1 MAADSS
7 TLYSRLSPIQFT
19 DFTPSRVT
27 RPSSNS
33 YLQAHDTLED
43 LLHIENELSHSTKLA
58 CKERSLKGRY
68 VDIEFAVSY
77 PGGSHSRVGQL
88 LRIGSEQCRARS
100 DPGTCGAVPLFTR
113 SRFESK
119 RTAVRRKQTPE
130 LGTCN
135 SNDMVDTPSFVID
148 DEEERPEENCNGVE
162 PEIAPETKLNTSP
175 NKIRVKKRRV
185 SPPRSPPPLPPP
197 LLPPLE
203 DCTSP
208 TVDPMS
214 PNVERDAPVAPEH
227 GGYVALHMV
236 NHGSD
241 SASPETTSPV
251 QSVAQDS
258 WGDKRNTTA
267 SEEDSPVIVRCK
279 EFSRHSGSEDSDEGE
294 HSSPVLVSTSHPHHP
309 LAGRWTPTSSPPPT
323 AQSGGS
329 ISPSVPSP
337 LLQDSSSPPLSPQL
351 RKTKPVPPPR
361 RKSTSHSF
369 WTHPADRELV
379 PTKSSPEMLPDT
391 GRTRS
396 VSFLQCKVGQDCGQ
410 YPADYLGS
418 KEIDY
423 YVDCV
428 NMAAKELVVS
438 RTVDVVVYV
447 TSEKIRLAPP
457 NNSAL
462 LFKSFAL
469 KELLSVQ
476 KCSKNKRIVGLVLWR
491 PKSIPVCHV
500 LRCPDHLV
508 SSALY
513 DAVRLQSQSVDDI
526 TLSKVRNWNHSSSLS
541 SCLCA
546 TAFSLV
552 PQVSPFLVCVH
563 IAQEKSKNRR
573 PGNGYHCKIFS
584 PFHPFLAGLN

>member
-7 TLYSRLSPIQFT
+7 TLYARLSPIQFT
-19 DFTPSRVT
+19 DYTPSRVT

-43 LLHIENELSHSTKLA
+43 LVRVENELSHSTMLA
-58 CKERSLKGRY
+58 CNQRSLKGRY

-77 PGGSHSRVGQL
+77 PGGSRSKVGEL
-88 LRIGSEQCRARS
+88 LRIGSEQCRVRS
-100 DPGTCGAVPLFTR
+100 DPGTGGAVPLFTR

-130 LGTCN
+130 LGSC
-135 SNDMVDTPSFVID
+135 NDMVDTPSFVIID

-162 PEIAPETKLNTSP
+162 PKIAPETKLNTSP

-227 GGYVALHMV
+227 GAYVALHMV

-258 WGDKRNTTA
+258 WGEKRNTTT
-267 SEEDSPVIVRCK
+267 SEEDSPVMVRYK
-279 EFSRHSGSEDSDEGE
+279 EFSRHSGSEDSDDGE
-294 HSSPVLVSTSHPHHP
+294 HRSPVLVSTSHAHHP
-309 LAGRWTPTSSPPPT
+309 VAGRWTPTSSPPPT
-323 AQSGGS
+323 AQSGGT

-361 RKSTSHSF
+361 RRSTSHSF

-379 PTKSSPEMLPDT
+379 PTKSSPELLPDT
-391 GRTRS
+391 RRTRS

-418 KEIDY
+418 KEIDCY
-423 YVDCV
+423 IDCV
-428 NMAAKELVVS
+428 DVAAKELVIS

-469 KELLSVQ
+469 KDLLSVQ

-526 TLSKVRNWNHSSSLS
+526 TLSKVRNWNLPSSLS

-552 PQVSPFLVCVH
+552 PSQTNQRVKTGVLGMATTAKPSPPFIHFWLV
-563 IAQEKSKNRR
+563 
-573 PGNGYHCKIFS
+573 
-584 PFHPFLAGLN
+584 

>member
-7 TLYSRLSPIQFT
+7 TLYAQLTPIQFT
-19 DFTPSRVT
+19 DFTPSRIT

-33 YLQAHDTLED
+33 YLQAHDTVED
-43 LLHIENELSHSTKLA
+43 LLHAENEFSRSAKLA
-58 CKERSLKGRY
+58 CNERALKGRY

-77 PGGSHSRVGQL
+77 PGGSRSRVEQL

-113 SRFESK
+113 SRCESK
-119 RTAVRRKQTPE
+119 RTAIRRKQAPE
-130 LGTCN
+130 LGSSMCK
-135 SNDMVDTPSFVID
+135 SYNDMVDTPSFVIID
-148 DEEERPEENCNGVE
+148 DEEQPEANCNGVE
-162 PEIAPETKLNTSP
+162 PKIAPETKLNTSP
-175 NKIRVKKRRV
+175 NKIRVKKRRF

-197 LLPPLE
+197 LLSPLE

-214 PNVERDAPVAPEH
+214 PTVERDAPVAPEH
-227 GGYVALHMV
+227 GAYVALHMV

-251 QSVAQDS
+251 QNAAQDS
-258 WGDKRNTTA
+258 WGETRSTT
-267 SEEDSPVIVRCK
+267 SSKEDSPVMVRYA
-279 EFSRHSGSEDSDEGE
+279 EFPRHSGSEDSDENK
-294 HSSPVLVSTSHPHHP
+294 HSSPVLFSASDAHHH
-309 LAGRWTPTSSPPPT
+309 LADRWTPASSPPPS
-323 AQSGGS
+323 AQSCDN
-329 ISPSVPSP
+329 ISPSVSSP

-361 RKSTSHSF
+361 RRSTSHSF

-379 PTKSSPEMLPDT
+379 PTNSSPEMLSDT
-391 GRTRS
+391 RRIRS

-418 KEIDY
+418 KEIDC

-428 NMAAKELVVS
+428 DLAAKELVVS
-438 RTVDVVVYV
+438 RTVDVVAYV

-462 LFKSFAL
+462 LFKSFAM

-500 LRCPDHLV
+500 LRCSDHLV

-513 DAVRLQSQSVDDI
+513 DAVRLQSQSVDDV
-526 TLSKVRNWNHSSSLS
+526 TLSKVRNWTHSSSLY
-541 SCLCA
+541 A

-552 PQVSPFLVCVH
+552 PRPPLVFWLVN
-563 IAQEKSKNRR
+563 QQ
-573 PGNGYHCKIFS
+573 
-584 PFHPFLAGLN
+584 

>member
-7 TLYSRLSPIQFT
+7 TLYARLTPIQFT
-19 DFTPSRVT
+19 DFTPSRIT

-33 YLQAHDTLED
+33 YLQAHDTVED
-43 LLHIENELSHSTKLA
+43 LLHVENEFSSSAKLA
-58 CKERSLKGRY
+58 CNERSLKGRY

-77 PGGSHSRVGQL
+77 PGGSRSRVERL

-113 SRFESK
+113 SRCESK
-119 RTAVRRKQTPE
+119 RTAIRRKQTPE
-130 LGTCN
+130 LGSACK
-135 SNDMVDTPSFVID
+135 SCNDMVDTPSFVIID
-148 DEEERPEENCNGVE
+148 DEEEQPEANCNGVE
-162 PEIAPETKLNTSP
+162 PKIAPETKVNTSP
-175 NKIRVKKRRV
+175 NKIRVKKRRF

-197 LLPPLE
+197 LLE

-214 PNVERDAPVAPEH
+214 PTVERDAPVAPEH
-227 GGYVALHMV
+227 GAYVALHMV

-251 QSVAQDS
+251 QSAAQDS
-258 WGDKRNTTA
+258 WGETRSTPSSK
-267 SEEDSPVIVRCK
+267 EDSPVMVRYA
-279 EFSRHSGSEDSDEGE
+279 EFPRHSGSEDSDENK
-294 HSSPVLVSTSHPHHP
+294 HSSPVLVSTNNAHHH
-309 LAGRWTPTSSPPPT
+309 LADRWTPASSPPPS
-323 AQSGGS
+323 AQSYDS
-329 ISPSVPSP
+329 IFPSDSSP

-361 RKSTSHSF
+361 RRSTSHSF

-379 PTKSSPEMLPDT
+379 PTNSSPEMLSDT
-391 GRTRS
+391 RRTRS

-418 KEIDY
+418 KEIDC

-428 NMAAKELVVS
+428 DVAAKELVVS
-438 RTVDVVVYV
+438 RTVDVVAYV

-462 LFKSFAL
+462 LFKSFAM

-491 PKSIPVCHV
+491 PKNIPVCHV
-500 LRCPDHLV
+500 LRCSDHLV

-513 DAVRLQSQSVDDI
+513 DAVRQQSQSVDDV
-526 TLSKVRNWNHSSSLS
+526 TLSKVRNWSHSFS
-541 SCLCA
+541 LCA
-546 TAFSLV
+546 TAISLI
-552 PQVSPFLVCVH
+552 L
-563 IAQEKSKNRR
+563 RR
-573 PGNGYHCKIFS
+573 P
-584 PFHPFLAGLN
+584 LVL